1 MNNSNKQLNEGLAS
15 VNVEE
20 KIDVSR
26 IRKLAGVSNNNG
38 STTGTVVGENQP
50 KPGIKLSGKFRDW
63 SKQFDNLPGDADSAS
78 LDIKGLD
85 AAALEKIATTLEKK
99 LEQIADSMH
108 SLKMYLHTEFI
119 SNKNNRSVIQN
130 LFAKSHVNLDPLW
143 GLRDKLREA
152 QWALDSKRM
161 RDVRSS
167 FTGTNENIG
176 EGKVGGNG
184 ADWET
189 AIMAVQAMAG
199 DDGSPHNWNAAFER
213 VAHAYG
219 VKVDELKRAYDKS
232 YRQWLDDQGLDPH

>member
-1 MNNSNKQLNEGLAS
+1 MGNNKQLTEGMAS
-15 VNVEE
+15 VNIEE

-26 IRKLAGVSNNNG
+26 IRKLAGIDNNNG
-38 STTGTVVGENQP
+38 SSTGTVVSENQP
-50 KPGIKLSGKFRDW
+50 KIKLSGKFRDW
-63 SKQFDNLPGDADSAS
+63 AQQFDNLPGDAESAS

-85 AAALEKIATTLEKK
+85 AATLEKIATTLEKK

-184 ADWET
+184 ADWEG
-189 AIMAVQAMAG
+189 AIMAVQAQAG
-199 DDGSPHNWNAAFER
+199 DNGSERNWDAAFER
-213 VAHAYG
+213 VARAYG
-219 VKVDELKRAYDKS
+219 VEVSKLKSAYDKS
-232 YRQWLDDQGLDPH
+232 YRRWLDDRGLDPH